1 MTASDPIAVQPI
13 APGIAPGVPIAHGIG
28 AADGPPARRALP
40 GELLVVNTVVGLAR
54 WMSPSL
60 ARTARVEKRSDAWP
74 FEPFLERVRIDPRR
88 LAPEAEIDRVEARA
102 RDVRRR
108 LRGVVRQT
116 SYGKGVARAAAAGVC
131 QRVSSPRT
139 GMALLYALVE
149 IYKPRWVVEL
159 GSAFGVGSTALTLA
173 LASGGREDARFDGV
187 EFEEWRAKIAD
198 SGVREILGDRARV
211 HPGDI
216 AKALPR
222 LAREAGLG
230 PGLGPGVGPGVGP
243 GAGERVGMAFVDAE
257 HTFDATLGYHRALLP
272 LLEPGAI
279 VVYDDTEW
287 SDEMRR
293 AWKAIVADA
302 RVTDALSLGK
312 RWGVIRV
319 S

>member
-1 MTASDPIAVQPI
+1 MTASDPIAVQPV
-13 APGIAPGVPIAHGIG
+13 APVAGTAEA
-28 AADGPPARRALP
+28 PPARRALP

-74 FEPFLERVRIDPRR
+74 FEPFLERVRTDPRR

-102 RDVRRR
+102 REVRRR

-222 LAREAGLG
+222 LAREAA
-230 PGLGPGVGPGVGP
+230 P
-243 GAGERVGMAFVDAE
+243 GERIGMAFVDAE
-257 HTFDATLGYHRALLP
+257 HTFDATLGYHRLLLP
-272 LLEPGAI
+272 MLEPGAI

-293 AWKAIVADA
+293 AWKAIVADP

>member
-13 APGIAPGVPIAHGIG
+13 APVSPVAG
-28 AADGPPARRALP
+28 AAEAPPVRRALP

-230 PGLGPGVGPGVGP
+230 PGVGPGAGP